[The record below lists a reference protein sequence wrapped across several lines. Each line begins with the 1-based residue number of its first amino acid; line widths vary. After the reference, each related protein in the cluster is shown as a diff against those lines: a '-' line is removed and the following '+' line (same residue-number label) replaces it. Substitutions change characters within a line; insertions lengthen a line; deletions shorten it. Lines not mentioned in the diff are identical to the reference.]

1 MAQKEHDSRL
11 RAAQQQQQ
19 QQRAAAAQQR
29 SDSLHLKTPVF
40 FNIVKL

>member
-11 RAAQQQQQ
+11 RAAQQQQ